1 MKLSSTKPKK
11 LLLFQEGIFQGR
23 YIYIYISFLLF
34 LFNYISEYFAYIF
47 SKKYFYCISG
57 KWNFLALSLKNFLYF
72 RRGLSKLKKLK
83 KAHSEKISYISVNKT
98 F

>member
-23 YIYIYISFLLF
+23 YIYIYIYRFYYFYLIIFQNTLL
-34 LFNYISEYFAYIF
+34 IF
-47 SKKYFYCISG
+47 SQ
-57 KWNFLALSLKNFLYF
+57 KNIFIVF
-72 RRGLSKLKKLK
+72 QENG
-83 KAHSEKISYISVNKT
+83 T